1 MTVVKNKVELNRYF
15 IFMED
20 IIALLRRMELYQNEM
35 IFRPSL
41 IKDDLK
47 YIILMRST
55 LIENFNEY
63 AVIEKSEEIY
73 HFLLR
78 KGYLKEDLDDA
89 QLKLGPNYY
98 KELREKK
105 TKKAFILN
113 LLLGFGL
120 GFFLNT

>member
-1 MTVVKNKVELNRYF
+1 MPVAKNKVELNRYF

-20 IIALLRRMELYQNEM
+20 IIGLLRKMEIFQNEM
-35 IFRPSL
+35 IFRPSS

-47 YIILMRST
+47 YIIRFRSG
-55 LIENFNEY
+55 LFENYNEY
-63 AVIEKSEEIY
+63 LVMEKVEEIY

-78 KGYLKEDLDDA
+78 KGYLIEDLDDA
-89 QLKLGPNYY
+89 QIKLGPKYY

-105 TKKAFILN
+105 KKRAFIAN

-120 GFFLNT
+120 GFFLNI

>member
-89 QLKLGPNYY
+89 QLKLGQNYY